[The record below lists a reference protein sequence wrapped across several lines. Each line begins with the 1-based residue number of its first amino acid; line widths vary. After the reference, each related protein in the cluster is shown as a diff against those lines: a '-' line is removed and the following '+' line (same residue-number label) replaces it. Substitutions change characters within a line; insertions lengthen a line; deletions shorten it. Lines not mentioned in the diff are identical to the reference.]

1 MNSRALIGID
11 IGGTKTAIS
20 LGSEDGSIIDKI
32 VFSTAPVV
40 EEVLSAISAAIET
53 LREKHH
59 VSPSAMGMKVLEMTG
74 HDGGVLKKHCDV
86 CLTVPERETFRVQ
99 DLHLPIYHWLCISL
113 EEALFAV

>member
-32 VFSTAPVV
+32 VFSTTPVV
-40 EEVLSAISAAIET
+40 EEVLSAISVAIET

-59 VSPSAMGMKVLEMTG
+59 VSPAAMGISCGGPLEIG
-74 HDGGVLKKHCDV
+74 RASCR
-86 CLTVPERETFRVQ
+86 ERV
-99 DLHLPIYHWLCISL
+99 
-113 EEALFAV
+113 